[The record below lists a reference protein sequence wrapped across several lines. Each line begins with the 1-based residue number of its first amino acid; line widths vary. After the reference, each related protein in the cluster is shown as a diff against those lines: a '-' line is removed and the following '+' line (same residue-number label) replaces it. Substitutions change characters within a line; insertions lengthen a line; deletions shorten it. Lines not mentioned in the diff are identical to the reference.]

1 MSDAE
6 VLADAVQAAAD
17 QRRARARQQHFEE
30 YSADGGFAAEAAEL
44 EWWRSVFSC
53 RFMAGNL
60 PRPGDQLLGQRF
72 HLAVETPDGTI
83 RYQRP

>member
-53 RFMAGNL
+53 RFRARNL
-60 PRPGDQLLGQRF
+60 PKPGAALGGIRLVLMIDGDRF
-72 HLAVETPDGTI
+72 VEWPG
-83 RYQRP
+83 